1 MLFSLYLESCQLRRK
16 SFTDPKGITVVIKRS
31 NCKKLANFRTHA
43 ADDRVFLAENRRN
56 VLGGDDGQ
64 LGGGASDL
72 LAGVQRVVVG
82 GLHGELQAKRKSS

>member
-1 MLFSLYLESCQLRRK
+1 M
-16 SFTDPKGITVVIKRS
+16 
-31 NCKKLANFRTHA
+31 ANFRTHA
-43 ADDRVFLAENRRN
+43 ADDRVFLAKNRRD

-82 GLHGELQAKRKSS
+82 GLHGELQAKIKSS